1 MEKRRGEDV
10 GDLIIKKDENRIKW
24 RMGESGKK
32 RKRESEETKVTKN
45 ESGEYYWNGRVKE
58 T

>member
-10 GDLIIKKDENRIKW
+10 GDLIIKKDEYRIEW

-32 RKRESEETKVTKN
+32 KKDKEKGKRKK
-45 ESGEYYWNGRVKE
+45 
-58 T
+58 